1 MRLRWASE
9 EDRRA
14 VRALLR
20 EALEAASGDPLAAL
34 DWLCRRAAREP
45 HQGPLVYSVLFTEVM
60 EDGRTLE
67 ECGIARLPAWSRV
80 WREATAR
87 AADDPAKAL
96 EGFLERLRTDPAL
109 LDDFWAAMMETGL
122 HLFADVRAAWER
134 ERQA

>member
-34 DWLCRRAAREP
+34 DWMLRRAAREP
-45 HQGPLVYSVLFTEVM
+45 HQNPLVYSVLFTEVM

-67 ECGIARLPAWSRV
+67 EWGIARLPAWSRV
-80 WREATAR
+80 WREAAAR
-87 AADDPAKAL
+87 AVDDPAKAL
-96 EGFLERLRTDPAL
+96 EGF

-122 HLFADVRAAWER
+122 HLFVDVRAAWER